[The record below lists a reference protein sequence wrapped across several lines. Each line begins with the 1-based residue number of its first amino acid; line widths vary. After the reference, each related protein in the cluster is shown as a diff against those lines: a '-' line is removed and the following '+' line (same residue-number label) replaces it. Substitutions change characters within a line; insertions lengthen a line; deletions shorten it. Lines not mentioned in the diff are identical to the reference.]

1 MKLILIFGDQLNQ
14 NISSLSDIDKNHDL
28 ILMCEIWEEAT
39 YVRHHKKKIA
49 FIFSAMRHFAEELL
63 AKGYKIHYTKLNES
77 YNTDSFEGEIARA
90 IKKYKPDKIVV
101 TEPSEYRVLEKIKA
115 WDFHIPVE
123 MRSDDRF
130 LCTHIEFINWAKQRK
145 QLRMEYFYR
154 LMRKKYDIL
163 MDGDLPEGG
172 KWNYDI
178 KNRKRPTKM
187 MNIPKKYMSNP
198 DDITHEVMALTM
210 EYFSDNFGDLE
221 PFYFAVT
228 RDQALQA
235 LDLFIEERLIDFG
248 DYQDAMVQDEP
259 WMYHSHL
266 SFYINCGLLL
276 PLECVKAAEAAYHDG
291 KVPLNAAEGFIR
303 QIIGWR
309 EYIRGIYWL
318 KMPDYVNENFFEA
331 KRKLPKLFWDG
342 DTKMNCLSQC
352 VKETKENAYAHHIQR
367 LMVLGNFAL
376 IAGLDPVEVN
386 QWYLIVYADA
396 YQWVEL
402 PNVTGMILFADG
414 GVLSS
419 KPYAASGSYINK
431 MSNYC
436 KDCYYSVNKKS
447 GFDACPFN
455 FLYWNFL
462 IANKE
467 KLHENYR
474 LQMIYH
480 SVERMKEDQIHAIRS
495 DSKRFFLELE
505 NNQKV

>member
-77 YNTDSFEGEIARA
+77 YNTDSFEGEIAQA

-115 WDFHIPVE
+115 WNFHIPVE

-187 MNIPKKYMSNP
+187 MNIQKKYMSNP

-235 LDLFIEERLIDFG
+235 LDLFIE
-248 DYQDAMVQDEP
+248 
-259 WMYHSHL
+259 
-266 SFYINCGLLL
+266 
-276 PLECVKAAEAAYHDG
+276 
-291 KVPLNAAEGFIR
+291 
-303 QIIGWR
+303 
-309 EYIRGIYWL
+309 
-318 KMPDYVNENFFEA
+318 
-331 KRKLPKLFWDG
+331 
-342 DTKMNCLSQC
+342 
-352 VKETKENAYAHHIQR
+352 
-367 LMVLGNFAL
+367 
-376 IAGLDPVEVN
+376 
-386 QWYLIVYADA
+386 
-396 YQWVEL
+396 
-402 PNVTGMILFADG
+402 
-414 GVLSS
+414 
-419 KPYAASGSYINK
+419 
-431 MSNYC
+431 
-436 KDCYYSVNKKS
+436 
-447 GFDACPFN
+447 
-455 FLYWNFL
+455 
-462 IANKE
+462 
-467 KLHENYR
+467 
-474 LQMIYH
+474 
-480 SVERMKEDQIHAIRS
+480 
-495 DSKRFFLELE
+495 
-505 NNQKV
+505 